1 VSKRSVSDLVTDAD
15 YASEEAML
23 DTLVSAVPDDGW
35 LTEESG
41 FRRGTSN
48 RTWVI
53 DPLDG
58 TVNYATGLDDFG
70 VIVGLVENGSPVA
83 GGMYLPVVDLM
94 YLAERGNGAER
105 NGTPIHVSTTKN
117 LSEAVFDHSLS
128 SIAGSITEQARTL
141 AALIR
146 TARGVRCVHSLTYLA
161 RVAEGIYDGFV
172 YHSLGLWDV
181 CGPSVILEEAGGALA
196 RVDGQP
202 LDLRPSPEAGTEIL
216 AVMCANPALLQ
227 EVRNVL
233 GSP

>member
-1 VSKRSVSDLVTDAD
+1 
-15 YASEEAML
+15 
-23 DTLVSAVPDDGW
+23 
-35 LTEESG
+35 
-41 FRRGTSN
+41 
-48 RTWVI
+48 
-53 DPLDG
+53 
-58 TVNYATGLDDFG
+58 
-70 VIVGLVENGSPVA
+70 
-83 GGMYLPVVDLM
+83 
-94 YLAERGNGAER
+94 
-105 NGTPIHVSTTKN
+105 
-117 LSEAVFDHSLS
+117 
-128 SIAGSITEQARTL
+128 
-141 AALIR
+141 
-146 TARGVRCVHSLTYLA
+146 VHSLTYLA